1 MSGCKRCGGNH
12 YVVEAGAKRNCPN
25 CVVED
30 SDDSVLAEAEEL
42 ITSDRA
48 DVYGPWHLNA
58 SRIGDGWKI
67 ILKLNRRITNEEVAL
82 MMDWVKSARL
92 IHTPTHIDSWRDKC
106 GYSALGARGLDDDS

>member
-48 DVYGPWHLNA
+48 DVYGTVA
-58 SRIGDGWKI
+58 S
-67 ILKLNRRITNEEVAL
+67 
-82 MMDWVKSARL
+82 
-92 IHTPTHIDSWRDKC
+92 
-106 GYSALGARGLDDDS
+106 